1 MSNPRMI
8 IGGFVAGVLAFAGMF
23 AFVFL
28 GLGPTAAAPP
38 AGSAAPAAPAIQA
51 AAATATPVP
60 ANAAGKNQDYYG
72 NLLTQNLATRLGVD
86 RAKLDAAFS
95 AAMQDT
101 VDQAVRDGKLTQD
114 QAGKVRD
121 FAASGLAGLLG
132 SSLNGEQYGSRLDSA
147 DADAIVGAVGQL
159 FGMTAD
165 QLREAVHGGQ
175 TLDTLEQSHHVTA
188 QQVNDAALHTIRTQL
203 DQGVQSGKWS
213 QAEADKMYQ
222 GYSDEIDNVL
232 LKMTGALAKT
242 GGSGPAGDFGP
253 AVEGA
258 IAKLFGMSADEFAA
272 ALKSGQTL
280 AALEQAHTVDHA
292 QVRAAALAA
301 AQTMINQGLQSGK
314 WTQAQVDAQVGNV
327 GDFVDRILTKLGGP
341 APAAG
346 GATQ

>member
-8 IGGFVAGVLAFAGMF
+8 IGGFVAGVLAFAGLF

-38 AGSAAPAAPAIQA
+38 AGSAAPAAPAVQA
-51 AAATATPVP
+51 AAATATPAP
-60 ANAAGKNQDYYG
+60 ANPTGKNQDYYG
-72 NLLTQNLATRLGVD
+72 NLLAQNFATRLGVD

-95 AAMQDT
+95 AAVQDT

-114 QAGKVRD
+114 QAGKVRA
-121 FAASGLAGLLG
+121 FAGSGLAGLLS
-132 SSLNGEQYGSRLDSA
+132 SSLNAGESGPGFDAA
-147 DADAIVGAVGQL
+147 DVDAIVAAVAQL
-159 FGMTAD
+159 CGMSAD

-175 TLDTLEQSHHVTA
+175 TLDTLAQAHHVTMP
-188 QQVNDAALHTIRTQL
+188 QVHDAALHAIRARL

-213 QAEADKMYQ
+213 QAGADKMYQ

-232 LKMTGALAKT
+232 LKITGALAKPGDT
-242 GGSGPAGDFGP
+242 APAGAFGP

-258 IAKLFGMSADEFAA
+258 VANLLHMSADEFAA

-280 AALEQAHTVDHA
+280 AALEQAHNVDHA
-292 QVRAAALAA
+292 QVRAAALDA
-301 AQTMINQGLQSGK
+301 AQTVINQGLPSGQ

-327 GDFVDRILTKLGGP
+327 GDLVDRMLTKMGG
-341 APAAG
+341 PAAG
-346 GATQ
+346 GSGATP

>member
-38 AGSAAPAAPAIQA
+38 AGSAASAAPAIQA
-51 AAATATPVP
+51 AEATATPLP
-60 ANAAGKNQDYYG
+60 ANAAGKNSDYYG
-72 NLLTQNLATRLGVD
+72 NLLAQNLAARLGVD

-95 AAMQDT
+95 AAVQDT
-101 VDQAVRDGKLTQD
+101 ADQAVRDGKLTQD
-114 QAGKVRD
+114 QANKVRA
-121 FAASGLAGLLG
+121 FAGSGLAGLLG
-132 SSLNGEQYGSRLDSA
+132 SSLNGEQYGARLDAA

-175 TLDTLEQSHHVTA
+175 TLDALAQAHHVTM
-188 QQVNDAALHTIRTQL
+188 QQVHDAALGTIRARL

-213 QAEADKMYQ
+213 QAEADQMYQ
-222 GYSDEIDNVL
+222 DYSDEIDNVL
-232 LKMTGALAKT
+232 LKMTGALAKPGDT
-242 GGSGPAGDFGP
+242 GPAGAFGP

-258 IAKLFGMSADEFAA
+258 IANLFHMSADEFMAA
-272 ALKSGQTL
+272 IKSGQPL
-280 AALEQAHTVDHA
+280 AALEQAHNVDHA
-292 QVRAAALAA
+292 TVRAAALDA
-301 AQTMINQGLQSGK
+301 AQTVINQGLQSGH
-314 WTQAQVDAQVGNV
+314 WTQAQVNAEVGNL
-327 GDFVDRILTKLGGP
+327 GDFVDRILTKMGGP